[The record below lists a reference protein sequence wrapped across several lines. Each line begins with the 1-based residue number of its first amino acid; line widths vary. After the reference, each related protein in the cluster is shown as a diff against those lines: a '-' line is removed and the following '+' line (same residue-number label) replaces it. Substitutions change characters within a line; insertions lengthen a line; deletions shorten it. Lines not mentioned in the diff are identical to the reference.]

1 MTALAEQTRAPRI
14 TSGRDGDEPHSSWV
28 QRARCV
34 GRSAMFGDESLADE
48 AVAICG
54 RCPVRRQCRS
64 WALLNAV
71 DGVAGGMT
79 PEERVAWRKENG
91 VSEPTLTAE
100 DFIPTEVVSLD
111 HKWGR
116 GRSEAILRAVKQWTD
131 DGETARQIGYRLG
144 VTRRTVNRLRATCR
158 ERAVRWG

>member
-1 MTALAEQTRAPRI
+1 MTALAEQTCAPRI
-14 TSGRDGDEPHSSWV
+14 TSGREGDEPYSLWV
-28 QRARCV
+28 QRARFV
-34 GRSAMFGDESLADE
+34 GRSAMFGDEDRAGE

-54 RCPVRRQCRS
+54 RCPVLRQCRS

-79 PEERVAWRKENG
+79 GEQRSAWRRESG

-100 DFIPTEVVSLD
+100 DFIPAEVVSLD
-111 HKWGR
+111 RTWGR
-116 GRSEAILRAVKQWTD
+116 GRSDAILRAVKQWTD
-131 DGETARQIGYRLG
+131 DGETARQIGHRLG

-158 ERAVRWG
+158 ERAVT

>member
-1 MTALAEQTRAPRI
+1 
-14 TSGRDGDEPHSSWV
+14 
-28 QRARCV
+28 
-34 GRSAMFGDESLADE
+34 MFGDDERTDE

-54 RCPVRRQCRS
+54 RCPVLRQCRS

-79 PEERVAWRKENG
+79 GEQRSAWRRENG
-91 VSEPTLTAE
+91 VREPTLTAE
-100 DFIPTEVVSLD
+100 DIPAEVVSLD
-111 HKWGR
+111 RTWGR

-158 ERAVRWG
+158 ERAVT

>member
-1 MTALAEQTRAPRI
+1 MTAVAEQTCAPRI
-14 TSGRDGDEPHSSWV
+14 TSRRDGDEPYSSWV
-28 QRARCV
+28 RRARCV
-34 GRSAMFGDESLADE
+34 GRSATFGDAGRADE
-48 AVAICG
+48 AATVCG
-54 RCPVRRQCRS
+54 RCPVLRQCRS

-79 PEERVAWRKENG
+79 PEERSAWRDQNG
-91 VSEPTLTAE
+91 VGEPTLTAE

-158 ERAVRWG
+158 ERAVT

>member
-1 MTALAEQTRAPRI
+1 MTALAEQACAPRI
-14 TSGRDGDEPHSSWV
+14 TSGREGDEPYSSWV
-28 QRARCV
+28 RCARCV
-34 GRSAMFGDESLADE
+34 GRSATFGDDDRADE
-48 AVAICG
+48 AGAICA
-54 RCPVRRQCRS
+54 RCPVLRQCRA

-79 PEERVAWRKENG
+79 PGERVAWRSEHG

-116 GRSEAILRAVKQWTD
+116 GRSDAILRAVKQWTD

-158 ERAVRWG
+158 ERAVT